1 MQTIKGVISGVSGPT
16 VTAKGMNGAR
26 MHTTAFVG
34 KDGLLGE
41 VVRIQGEQAILQ
53 VYEDTTGL
61 SIGEEVVSYGKSL
74 TIRLGPGLLSNVF
87 DGIQRPLE
95 SLRLKT
101 GDFIKKG
108 ISFDVLLD
116 KTWEFIP
123 KVKKGDVIESGDV
136 VGIVRENERIEHKI
150 LVPPNPPLSPFAKG
164 GQNNSPIPPLE
175 KGGKGGFRGIVK
187 EVRKGDIS
195 GDEPVVILEDGS
207 IISLYQE
214 WPVRQPRPFK
224 ERLSPDT
231 PFITGQ
237 RVFDMLFP
245 VAEGG
250 AAIVP
255 GGFGTGK
262 TIVEQALAR
271 FAKSDIIVY
280 VGCGERGNEM
290 TEVLTDFPKLL
301 DPSTG
306 LPLSLRTVL
315 IVNTSNMPVAAR
327 EASIFIG
334 ATIAEY
340 FRDMGYKVALM
351 TDSISRWAE
360 ALREISSRMEEM
372 PGEEGYPPYLAT
384 RLGNFYERAGKVKC
398 LGNEE
403 RTGSVTIVSAV
414 SPPGGDFSEPV
425 TQASLRVAGA
435 LWALDTDL
443 AYRRHFPAVDWNKSF
458 SLYYNSLKDWFSK
471 EAAEDAV
478 LLRDTIMKILE
489 REGEL
494 KEVVQVVGLEA
505 LQDIDRLTMEM
516 GRIVK
521 EVFLRQNVFNDADAF
536 CTMEKQYWMMRC
548 IIEFYNKAKKAL
560 SGGIYLEKIL
570 SSPVIARLMRMQ
582 DIPSNVFK
590 EKAEEMIREMEA
602 GFGKIAEGK

>member
-1 MQTIKGVISGVSGPT
+1 MQTIKGTISGISGPT
-16 VTAKGMNGAR
+16 VNAKGMSGVK

-34 KDGLLGE
+34 KEGLLGE
-41 VVRIQGEQAILQ
+41 IVRIQGEQAIVQ

-61 SIGEEVVSYGKSL
+61 SISEEVVSYGKPL

-95 SLRLKT
+95 VLRRET
-101 GDFIKKG
+101 GNFIKKG
-108 ISFDVLLD
+108 VRFDVLLD

-123 KVKKGDVIESGDV
+123 KVKIGDTIESGNV
-136 VGIVRENERIEHKI
+136 IGIVKENESIEHKI
-150 LVPPNPPLSPFAKG
+150 LVPPGRKG
-164 GQNNSPIPPLE
+164 V
-175 KGGKGGFRGIVK
+175 VK
-187 EVRKGDIS
+187 EIKSGEIAGDK
-195 GDEPVVILEDGS
+195 PVAILEDES
-207 IISLYQE
+207 TILLYQE

-224 ERLSPDT
+224 QRLSPNA
-231 PFITGQ
+231 PFLTGQ
-237 RVFDMLFP
+237 RVFDALFP

-250 AAIVP
+250 TAIVP

-262 TIVEQALAR
+262 TIVEQTLAR
-271 FAKSDIIVY
+271 YAKSDIIVY

-290 TEVLTDFPKLL
+290 TEVLTDFPKLI

-327 EASIFIG
+327 EASISIG

-340 FRDMGYKVALM
+340 FRDMGYSVALM

-384 RLGNFYERAGKVKC
+384 RLGNFYERAGRVEC

-425 TQASLRVAGA
+425 TQASLRVAGT

-471 EAAEDAV
+471 EVAEDAV
-478 LLRDTIMKILE
+478 SLRDNIMAILE

-494 KEVVQVVGLEA
+494 KEIVQVIGLEA
-505 LQDIDRLTMEM
+505 LQDRDRLTMEI
-516 GRIVK
+516 GGVIK
-521 EVFLRQNVFNDADAF
+521 AVFLRQSVFNDADAF
-536 CTMEKQYWMMRC
+536 CTMEKQYWMMKS
-548 IIEFYNKAKKAL
+548 IIQFYTKAKEAL
-560 SGGIYLEKIL
+560 SHGTYLEKIL
-570 SSPVIARLMRMQ
+570 GSSVMARLMRMQ
-582 DIPSNVFK
+582 DVPSKGFK
-590 EKAEEMIREMEA
+590 ERAGEMIKEMD
-602 GFGKIAEGK
+602 KIS

>member
-1 MQTIKGVISGVSGPT
+1 
-16 VTAKGMNGAR
+16 

-41 VVRIQGEQAILQ
+41 IVRIQGEQAVLQ

-61 SIGEEVVSYGKSL
+61 SIGEEVISHGRPL
-74 TIRLGPGLLSNVF
+74 TVRLGPGLLSAVF

-95 SLRLKT
+95 LLRLKT

-108 ISFDVLLD
+108 ISFDVLHD
-116 KTWEFIP
+116 RTWEFIP
-123 KVKKGDVIESGDV
+123 RVKGGNAIGAGDII
-136 VGIVRENERIEHKI
+136 GIVKENERIEHRI
-150 LVPPNPPLSPFAKG
+150 LVPPG
-164 GQNNSPIPPLE
+164 R
-175 KGGKGGFRGIVK
+175 RGIVR
-187 EVRKGDIS
+187 EVRRGNIA
-195 GDEPVVILEDGS
+195 GDEPVVIMEDGS
-207 IISLYQE
+207 AISLYHD
-214 WPVRQPRPFK
+214 WPVRSPRPFK
-224 ERLSPDT
+224 EKLTPDV
-231 PFITGQ
+231 PFLTGQ
-237 RVFDMLFP
+237 RIFDTLFP
-245 VAEGG
+245 VADGG
-250 AAIVP
+250 TAIVP

-262 TIVEQALAR
+262 TIVEQTLAR

-290 TEVLTDFPKLL
+290 TEILTDFPKLL

-334 ATIAEY
+334 ATVAEY
-340 FRDMGYKVALM
+340 FRDMGYSVALM

-384 RLGNFYERAGKVKC
+384 RLGNFYERAGKVRC
-398 LGNEE
+398 LGSGNT
-403 RTGSVTIVSAV
+403 TGSVTIISAV

-425 TQASLRVAGA
+425 TQASLRVAGT

-471 EAAEDAV
+471 EVAEDAV
-478 LLRDTIMKILE
+478 SLRDNIMSILE

-494 KEVVQVVGLEA
+494 KEIVQVIGLEA
-505 LQDIDRLTMEM
+505 LQDVDRLTMET
-516 GRIVK
+516 GRIIK
-521 EVFLRQNVFNDADAF
+521 EVFLRQSVFNEADAF
-536 CTMEKQYWMMRC
+536 CTMEKQYWMMKGIIAFYNRAKDALGRGAYLGK
-548 IIEFYNKAKKAL
+548 IIESPQTAK
-560 SGGIYLEKIL
+560 
-570 SSPVIARLMRMQ
+570 LMRMQ
-582 DIPSNVFK
+582 DIPSDKFK
-590 EKAEEMIREMEA
+590 ERAEEMIREMDA
-602 GFGKIAEGK
+602 GLGGIALGEGKT

>member
-1 MQTIKGVISGVSGPT
+1 MQTIKGTISGISGPT
-16 VTAKGMNGAR
+16 VTVKGMGGAG

-41 VVRIQGEQAILQ
+41 IVRIQGEQAVLQ

-61 SIGEEVVSYGKSL
+61 SIGEEVISHGRPL
-74 TIRLGPGLLSNVF
+74 TVRLGPGLLSAVF

-95 SLRLKT
+95 LLRLKT

-108 ISFDVLLD
+108 ISFDVLHD
-116 KTWEFIP
+116 RTWEFIP
-123 KVKKGDVIESGDV
+123 GVKGGDAIEAGDIIGV
-136 VGIVRENERIEHKI
+136 VRENERIEHRI
-150 LVPPNPPLSPFAKG
+150 LVPPG
-164 GQNNSPIPPLE
+164 R
-175 KGGKGGFRGIVK
+175 RGIVR
-187 EVRKGDIS
+187 EVRRGNIT
-195 GDEPVVILEDGS
+195 GNEPVVIMEDRS
-207 IISLYQE
+207 AISLYHD
-214 WPVRQPRPFK
+214 WPVRSPRPFK
-224 ERLSPDT
+224 EKLTPDV
-231 PFITGQ
+231 PFLTGQ
-237 RVFDMLFP
+237 RIFDTLFP
-245 VAEGG
+245 VADGG
-250 AAIVP
+250 TAIVP

-262 TIVEQALAR
+262 TIVEQTLAR

-290 TEVLTDFPKLL
+290 TEILTDFPKLL

-334 ATIAEY
+334 ATVAEY
-340 FRDMGYKVALM
+340 FRDMGYSVALM

-398 LGNEE
+398 LGNQN
-403 RTGSVTIVSAV
+403 RTGSVTIISAV

-425 TQASLRVAGA
+425 TQASLRVAGT

-471 EAAEDAV
+471 EVAEDAV
-478 LLRDTIMKILE
+478 SLRDNIMAILE

-494 KEVVQVVGLEA
+494 KEIVQVIGLEA
-505 LQDIDRLTMEM
+505 LQDVDRLAMET
-516 GRIVK
+516 GRIIK
-521 EVFLRQNVFNDADAF
+521 EVFLRQSVFNEADAF
-536 CTMEKQYWMMRC
+536 CTMEKQYWMMKGIIAFYNRAKDALGRGAYLGK
-548 IIEFYNKAKKAL
+548 IIESPQTAK
-560 SGGIYLEKIL
+560 
-570 SSPVIARLMRMQ
+570 LMRMQ
-582 DIPSNVFK
+582 DIPSDKFK
-590 EKAEEMIREMEA
+590 ERAEEMIREMDA
-602 GFGKIAEGK
+602 GLGGIVLGEGKT